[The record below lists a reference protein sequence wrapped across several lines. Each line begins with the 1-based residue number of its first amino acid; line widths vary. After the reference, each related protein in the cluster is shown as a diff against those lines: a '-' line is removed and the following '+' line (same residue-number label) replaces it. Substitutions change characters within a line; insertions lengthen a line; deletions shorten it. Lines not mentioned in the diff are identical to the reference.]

1 MVNQSKL
8 TTSNARGDCNVCK
21 GSYLG
26 RFQGIAGACF
36 IAILCFGTA
45 ACGKKEQTKA
55 EEKAAADKNIRNNV
69 IVGEQVKAMDKAKAL
84 EVEMNKAVAK
94 AGEAADAAT
103 K

>member
-8 TTSNARGDCNVCK
+8 TTSSACNTCK
-21 GSYLG
+21 CPNLG
-26 RFQGIAGACF
+26 RFQGIAGALLV
-36 IAILCFGTA
+36 ATLCFGTTG
-45 ACGKKEQTKA
+45 CNKKEQTKA